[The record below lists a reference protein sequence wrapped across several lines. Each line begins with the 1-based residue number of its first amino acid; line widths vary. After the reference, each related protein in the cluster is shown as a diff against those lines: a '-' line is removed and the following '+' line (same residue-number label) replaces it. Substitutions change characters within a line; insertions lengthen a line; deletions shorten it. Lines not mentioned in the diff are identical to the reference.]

1 MRLLLDTHVVL
12 WALQGSER
20 LGRSARAALVD
31 ARNDVYVS
39 AISAVEVAI
48 KSGAGKLRGAEDFVG
63 LCGRTGFDELPLT
76 AAHAD
81 GLRALPAHHHDPF
94 DRLLVSQA
102 RHEGLTL
109 VTADPLCRTYP
120 VTTMDPKA

>member
-1 MRLLLDTHVVL
+1 VRLLLDTHVAL
-12 WALQGSER
+12 WALQSSER

-31 ARNDVYVS
+31 ARDDVYVS
-39 AISAVEVAI
+39 AISTVEVAI

-94 DRLLVSQA
+94 DRLLVSLPGTRGSPWSPPTRSA
-102 RHEGLTL
+102 G
-109 VTADPLCRTYP
+109 RTR
-120 VTTMDPKA
+120 